1 MDFLASLAVLLV
13 TAKTLEWT
21 FEKASIHPIIAHV
34 LTGILVGPFI
44 LEIIQPTDQLKV
56 LAEFGLIMMMLYT
69 GLTSNF
75 SAIAQNTFKAVFVA
89 SLGVVFSFI
98 LGFLTVVSFGRDV
111 TSAIFVGIVL
121 GNTAIE
127 VTSGVLVRERVKR
140 VVSSILMGAA
150 FADDIM
156 AVYLI
161 GVITAMAGGNLN
173 ALSFGILSL
182 KIFLFIGAT
191 LFISEHVFK
200 RAEWFKGVIKNL
212 NVFFT
217 FVLILT
223 FTLAIL
229 AQWVGLNQIIGAYL
243 AGLTIS
249 RLRERKDPL
258 IVSRIKL
265 NELIAN
271 LEVVLTE
278 FFIPLFF
285 IYVGLMFNPPLK
297 DLSILFI
304 LTLYAAAVLGKLL
317 GCGLGTK
324 LSGLEWSD
332 SLIIGVGMGGRG
344 SLELAILTFGLNA
357 GLIDQSIFASVIVA
371 SMLTALTTPIFF
383 KAALTRQR
391 LKAERD

>member
-1 MDFLASLAVLLV
+1 VDFLASLAVLLV

-21 FEKASIHPIIAHV
+21 FEKAEIHPIIAHV
-34 LTGILVGPFI
+34 LTGILLGPFV
-44 LEIIQPTDQLKV
+44 LKVVQPMEELNV
-56 LAEFGLIMMMLYT
+56 LAEFGLIMMMLYM

-75 SAIAQNTFKAVFVA
+75 SAIAQNTGKAILVA
-89 SLGVVFSFI
+89 SLGVVFSLA
-98 LGFLTVVSFGRDV
+98 LGFGTVIFFGMG
-111 TSAIFVGIVL
+111 TTAAIFVGVTL

-127 VTSGVLVRERVKR
+127 VTSGVLVKERVKR

-161 GVITAMAGGNLN
+161 GIITALTKGNLS
-173 ALSFGILSL
+173 ALSFGMLSL

-191 LFISEHVFK
+191 LLISEHVFK
-200 RAEWFKGVIKNL
+200 RAEWFKGIVKNL

-223 FTLAIL
+223 FTFAIL
-229 AQWVGLNQIIGAYL
+229 AQWAGLNQIIGAYL

-249 RLRERKDPL
+249 RLRERRDPL
-258 IVSRIKL
+258 VITRIKL
-265 NELIAN
+265 NELIGD

-285 IYVGLMFNPPLK
+285 IYVGLMFNPPLE
-297 DLSILFI
+297 DLSVPLILA
-304 LTLYAAAVLGKLL
+304 LYVSAVVGKLA
-317 GCGLGTK
+317 GCGLGAK
-324 LSGLEWSD
+324 LSGLSWND
-332 SLIIGVGMGGRG
+332 SLLIGIGMGGRG

-357 GLIDQSIFASVIVA
+357 GLINQGIFASVIMV
-371 SMLTALTTPIFF
+371 SMLTALTTPVFF
-383 KAALTRQR
+383 KVYLKRQR
-391 LKAERD
+391 LKAERS